1 MNFGLCVRQRLS
13 ALHKVSQISALAESR
28 FNRKNTC
35 FAAHIAASDCKTET
49 LRESGRPSVLVLS
62 QLHCVSNV
70 TPRVFFQPI
79 CANL

>member
-1 MNFGLCVRQRLS
+1 MRENS
-13 ALHKVSQISALAESR
+13 Y
-28 FNRKNTC
+28 
-35 FAAHIAASDCKTET
+35 FAARIAASDCKTAT
-49 LRESGRPSVLVLS
+49 LRESGRPSVLMLS